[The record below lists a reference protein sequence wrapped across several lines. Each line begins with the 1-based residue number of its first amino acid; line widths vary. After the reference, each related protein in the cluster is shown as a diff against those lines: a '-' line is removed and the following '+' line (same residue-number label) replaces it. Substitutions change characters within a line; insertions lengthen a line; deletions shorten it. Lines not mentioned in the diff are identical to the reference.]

1 MNKPLIK
8 TFDEILSDLIPLL
21 DMTDDTAK
29 SVLKAKKEKLFKAVQ
44 ARDTG
49 VLGENRKT
57 PSKKRIIK
65 VVLLMAVS
73 YSEKKLNSAWKRRED
88 RFQQTGVNLCQNSK
102 KNKLN
107 G

>member
-57 PSKKRIIK
+57 PSKKKDYQGGFINGRF
-65 VVLLMAVS
+65 LLRKEIEQRMEETRGQIS
-73 YSEKKLNSAWKRRED
+73 TD
-88 RFQQTGVNLCQNSK
+88 RS
-102 KNKLN
+102 
-107 G
+107 